1 MGALLPEAALR
12 NVSAGELE
20 HVSPQPAGGA
30 GVDLI
35 EESPLCCSAPALL
48 SIWSFVERAPA
59 LGAGHGGNRQEGK
72 RGACI
77 LS

>member
-35 EESPLCCSAPALL
+35 EESPLCCSAPLCSL
-48 SIWSFVERAPA
+48 SGPSWNARLPWVLGMVGTARKDNVEPA
-59 LGAGHGGNRQEGK
+59 F
-72 RGACI
+72 
-77 LS
+77 